1 MDDTRPLDAR
11 QWLKLAA
18 ALFVLNAALTLQNVW
33 PTLWVRLRPEVSI
46 ELGVLLLVLVVWT
59 SFVAPLG
66 RKTLAGLTVL
76 MLVLLIGRYAEVT
89 SPALYGRPVNLYWDS
104 QHLPNVAAMLA
115 ERRAL
120 VARRLARARERGA
133 ADGARLG
140 SSVVPRD
147 GDGVAA
153 LDDRPARARRYRG
166 TARRRVRD
174 RSAVRRVSCAIAI
187 RCRSW
192 RPFCSKRGL
201 PSTRSRPIRIA
212 TCRAC
217 RCRSPTSGGSPVTT
231 CC

>member
-1 MDDTRPLDAR
+1 MNDTRPLDAR

-115 ERRAL
+115 KVGPWWLVGLLVLGSAALLTAL
-120 VARRLARARERGA
+120 VLGLAWCLATVTTSLRSTTGRRVLGGIAGLLVAGYAIGQLSDGFRAPSLFVAGHGDLSAASAVCRRRGHGRSESRLAGRAVAAVRSRSARR
-133 ADGARLG
+133 
-140 SSVVPRD
+140 
-147 GDGVAA
+147 
-153 LDDRPARARRYRG
+153 
-166 TARRRVRD
+166 
-174 RSAVRRVSCAIAI
+174 
-187 RCRSW
+187 
-192 RPFCSKRGL
+192 
-201 PSTRSRPIRIA
+201 
-212 TCRAC
+212 
-217 RCRSPTSGGSPVTT
+217 
-231 CC
+231 